1 MTSEHVSVADALFL
15 AVERHPDRV
24 AIETADGSV
33 TYRELGWRVSEFASE
48 LATLSSPGEF
58 IGIEAVRT
66 PASVIAMAAALRAE
80 RPFVFLDPRDSAAS
94 NHAKVSS
101 LAVEWIAETS
111 AGADSPV
118 LVPTPAQWRTTAENR
133 PEPTGTPIV
142 PPQDRVGYAIH
153 TSGSTG
159 EPKCVL
165 VSADPL
171 AGVIED
177 HVRALELGPECRT
190 LQFARLTFDGCLTE
204 ILWTLTAGACLV
216 VLGEENLSPGAVLQ
230 ATLEKYRVTHL
241 KTTPYALTATDP
253 TPAMSLRHVLNGGGA
268 CRPAV
273 VRKWSSHAHFHNA
286 YGTTESTVC
295 NLLSAPLDPGDCT
308 DAVPLGTVVGDCGLE
323 VVPLPGAGAGD
334 APATGSGPTRGELVI
349 TGTSVAIGYLTSRGL
364 RRFVDDAADRVYRT
378 GDIVEVRDGQY
389 YFVERLDRQLKVR
402 GYRLD
407 PGEIESAACRLET
420 VVEAVVDAEAYDG
433 EDTSAADA
441 LVCHYQGEA
450 TPRELRAHLEAVLDP
465 YKVPSVL
472 HRVDALPYTRNGKVD
487 RDALRT
493 DRQRAGTAE
502 PGAGPREQILALVRH
517 LTGVDD
523 AGEEDSFFDLGGD
536 SASTVILVSK
546 LKALGWMDAG
556 VRDVL
561 RAENLRTLIDRVPT
575 GEV

>member
-1 MTSEHVSVADALFL
+1 MTAQRISVAEALFL
-15 AVERHPDRV
+15 AVERHPDRA
-24 AIETADGSV
+24 AIETADGVV
-33 TYRELGWRVSEFASE
+33 TYGEFGRRVSEFADE
-48 LATLSSPGEF
+48 MHTLSSPGEF

-66 PASVIAMAAALRAE
+66 PASVIALAAALRAE
-80 RPFVFLDPRDSAAS
+80 RPFVFLDPRDSASS

-111 AGADSPV
+111 EGADSPV
-118 LVPTPAQWRTTAENR
+118 LVPTPAQWRT
-133 PEPTGTPIV
+133 PTEGRSGPVGTPIV

-177 HVRALELGPECRT
+177 HLRVLELGPECRT

-204 ILWTLTAGACLV
+204 ILWTLCAGACLV
-216 VLGEENLSPGAVLQ
+216 VLGEEHLSPGAVLQ

-253 TPAMSLRHVLNGGGA
+253 TAAMSLRHVLNGGGA

-273 VRKWSSHAHFHNA
+273 VRKWAGHARFHNA

-323 VVPLPGAGAGD
+323 VVPLSGAAGE
-334 APATGSGPTRGELVI
+334 PATGSGPTRGELLI
-349 TGTSVAIGYLTSRGL
+349 TGPSVAIGYLTSGGL
-364 RRFVDDAADRVYRT
+364 RRFDDDAHRVYRT
-378 GDIVEVRDGQY
+378 GDIVEFRGGQY

-407 PGEIESAACRLET
+407 PGEIESAACRLGS
-420 VVEAVVDAEAYDG
+420 VVEAAVDAEAYDG
-433 EDTSAADA
+433 ADPSAADA

-472 HRVDALPYTRNGKVD
+472 HQVDALPYTRNGKVD
-487 RDALRT
+487 RDALRAG
-493 DRQRAGTAE
+493 RQRSGTA
-502 PGAGPREQILALVRH
+502 GRSAGPEEQILALVGH

-523 AGEEDSFFDLGGD
+523 ASAEDNFFDLGGD
-536 SASTVILVSK
+536 SASTVLLVNK
-546 LKALGWMDAG
+546 LKTLGWMDAG

-561 RAENLRTLIDRVPT
+561 RAENLKVLIDRVRT
-575 GEV
+575 REV

>member
-1 MTSEHVSVADALFL
+1 MADAIFL
-15 AVERHPDRV
+15 AVERHPDRAAV
-24 AIETADGSV
+24 ETADDTV
-33 TYRELGWRVSEFASE
+33 TYREFGRRVGEFASE

-80 RPFVFLDPRDSAAS
+80 RPFVFLDPRDSASS

-101 LAVEWIAETS
+101 LGVEWIAETS
-111 AGADSPV
+111 AGTHSPV
-118 LVPTPAQWRTTAENR
+118 LVPTPSQWRATAEDR
-133 PEPTGTPIV
+133 SQPVSTPVV

-165 VSADPL
+165 VGADPL

-177 HVRALELGPECRT
+177 HVRVLELGPESRT

-216 VLGEENLSPGAVLQ
+216 VLSEENLGPGAVLRT
-230 ATLEKYRVTHL
+230 TLEKYHVTHL
-241 KTTPYALTATDP
+241 KSTPYALTATDP
-253 TPAMSLRHVLNGGGA
+253 TTAMSLRHVVNGGGA

-273 VRKWSSHAHFHNA
+273 VRKWSGHANFHNA

-308 DAVPLGTVVGDCGLE
+308 DAVPLGTVVGECGLE
-323 VVPLPGAGAGD
+323 VVPLPGAQD
-334 APATGSGPTRGELVI
+334 APATGSGPRRGELVI
-349 TGTSVAIGYLTSRGL
+349 TGPSVAIGYLTSRGL
-364 RRFVDDAADRVYRT
+364 RRFVDDDANPAYRT
-378 GDIVEVRDGQY
+378 GDLVEVRDGQY

-407 PGEIESAACRLET
+407 PGEIESAACRLDA

-433 EDTSAADA
+433 ADTSAADA

-472 HRVDALPYTRNGKVD
+472 HQVDALPYTRNGKVD
-487 RDALRT
+487 RDALRAE
-493 DRQRAGTAE
+493 RRRSSTAE
-502 PGAGPREQILALVRH
+502 RSAGPGEGILALVRH

-523 AGEEDSFFDLGGD
+523 AGEEDNFFDLGGD
-536 SASTVILVSK
+536 SASTVILVNK

-561 RAENLRTLIDRVPT
+561 RAQNLKVLIDAVRT
-575 GEV
+575 REA

>member
-1 MTSEHVSVADALFL
+1 LTAHRIAVADAIFL
-15 AVERHPDRV
+15 AVERHQDRV
-24 AIETADGSV
+24 AVETADGTV
-33 TYRELGWRVSEFASE
+33 TYREFGRRVSEFASE
-48 LATLSSPGEF
+48 LVTLSSPGEF

-80 RPFVFLDPRDSAAS
+80 RPFVFLDPRDSASS
-94 NHAKVSS
+94 NYAKVSS

-111 AGADSPV
+111 GDTDSPV
-118 LVPTPAQWRTTAENR
+118 LVPTPPQWRTTVEDR
-133 PEPTGTPIV
+133 SGSVGTPIV
-142 PPQDRVGYAIH
+142 PPEDRVGYAIH

-216 VLGEENLSPGAVLQ
+216 VLGEENLGPGAVLQ
-230 ATLEKYRVTHL
+230 ATLEKYHITHL

-253 TPAMSLRHVLNGGGA
+253 TTAMSLRHVLNGGGA

-273 VRKWSSHAHFHNA
+273 VRKWSEQAKFHNA
-286 YGTTESTVC
+286 YGTTESAVC
-295 NLLSAPLDPGDCT
+295 NLLSAPLGPGDCT

-323 VVPLPGAGAGD
+323 VVPLPGAAD
-334 APATGSGPTRGELVI
+334 SSATGSGPTRGELVI
-349 TGTSVAIGYLTSRGL
+349 TGPSVAIGYLTSRGL
-364 RRFVDDAADRVYRT
+364 RRFVDDDANRVYRT

-389 YFVERLDRQLKVR
+389 YFVERRDRQLKVR

-407 PGEIESAACRLET
+407 PGEIESAACRLDT
-420 VVEAVVDAEAYDG
+420 VVEAAVDAEAYDG

-472 HRVDALPYTRNGKVD
+472 HQVDALPYTRNGKVD
-487 RDALRT
+487 RDALRA
-493 DRQRAGTAE
+493 DRQQSSTAGQSAGSRA
-502 PGAGPREQILALVRH
+502 QILALVRH

-523 AGEEDSFFDLGGD
+523 AGEEDNFFDLGGD
-536 SASTVILVSK
+536 SASTVILVNK

-561 RAENLRTLIDRVPT
+561 RAENLRVLIDRVQT
-575 GEV
+575 QEV

>member
-1 MTSEHVSVADALFL
+1 LTTHHVSVADAIFQ
-15 AVERHPDRV
+15 AVERHPDRT
-24 AIETADGSV
+24 AIETADGTV
-33 TYRELGWRVSEFASE
+33 TYREFGRRVGEFASE

-66 PASVIAMAAALRAE
+66 PSTVIAMAAALRAG
-80 RPFVFLDPRDSAAS
+80 RPFVFLDPRDSASS

-118 LVPTPAQWRTTAENR
+118 LVPTPAQWRTTAEDR
-133 PEPTGTPIV
+133 AEPSRRPIV

-216 VLGEENLSPGAVLQ
+216 VLDEENLSPGAVLQ

-253 TPAMSLRHVLNGGGA
+253 TSAMSLRHVLNGGGA

-273 VRKWSSHAHFHNA
+273 VRKWSEHANFHNA

-295 NLLSAPLDPGDCT
+295 NLLSPPLDPGDCT

-323 VVPLPGAGAGD
+323 VVPLPGAED
-334 APATGSGPTRGELVI
+334 SPATGSGPTRGELVI
-349 TGTSVAIGYLTSRGL
+349 TGPSVAIGYLTSRGL
-364 RRFVDDAADRVYRT
+364 RRFGDDDANRVYRT

-407 PGEIESAACRLET
+407 PGEIESAACRLDT

-433 EDTSAADA
+433 EDSSAADA

-472 HRVDALPYTRNGKVD
+472 HQVDALPYTRNGKVD
-487 RDALRT
+487 RDALRAE
-493 DRQRAGTAE
+493 RQRASTAG
-502 PGAGPREQILALVRH
+502 PSAGPREQILALVRR

-523 AGEEDSFFDLGGD
+523 AGEEDNFFDLGGD
-536 SASTVILVSK
+536 SASTVILVNT
-546 LKALGWMDAG
+546 LKKLGWMDAG

-561 RAENLRTLIDRVPT
+561 RAENLKVLIDRVQT